1 MEANLRII
9 KSIQAIDKNIKE
21 QKKEQDELSTKQ
33 EIFEQS
39 QRDINGKIENIVE
52 TQKETEEKC
61 DKIKEELIDKI
72 KNIELIKP
80 KDGKDGKNG
89 INGKDGRDGKDG
101 ADGKDGKNGLNGKDG
116 KDGRNG
122 TDGIDGVGIKNA
134 EINDT
139 GELVITLTDGR
150 KINCGVVRGKDG
162 VSFGGISVTN
172 VEIVNGH
179 LICTLSNGRKI
190 DAGVI
195 SGGGGGDIGE
205 ETDPIFT
212 ASPAHNIT
220 TNDITNWNNKS
231 DFSGDYNDLIN
242 KPVIPSQEVKRYYLQ
257 DILNISNLSSQT
269 YQAFMLDVS
278 EANNILI
285 YDYIDRP
292 DTPMF
297 IYEPSIYADG
307 KGFTII
313 YNTEDGYKLIRG
325 VVNQDESITVTSQ
338 TIPAFSGNYEDLT
351 NKPEL
356 FSGDYNDLDNK
367 PIIPTVPTN
376 VSAFTNDAGYLT
388 EHQSLSGY
396 ATEQWVENKGYL
408 TSHQDISGKYDKTG
422 GEITGNVK
430 IDGNLT
436 LDIEDEDYDSGI
448 TFTKALDDN
457 LGTTLTLTGYANAN
471 GSNSN
476 YRPVVRNIGTPSAN
490 YDVANKKYVDDNV
503 VIPTYHLVVLNN
515 NGSVDT
521 KASTLTYQSVKN
533 NLTDPKEADYLD
545 VLWENGAGTGSYT
558 RFYADCVGI
567 SEVNNGDIMFEAQI
581 YYLGVPVSMAFNLAS
596 DDSLRTVAINVW
608 ERQDNKAQ
616 SIIVNSTN
624 TDKYPST
631 KAVFDEFQRK
641 PVVVWESNTP
651 SEYLKG
657 IQANLSASP
666 AWQLTDLDLTPF
678 KRIKIYTCAG
688 KGSTNAS
695 TTPAIILEMSLDSR
709 AVSTAWGNNYVAS
722 AVVQKSND
730 NNRLATLTCA
740 VSNDKTKFVV
750 LWQTSL
756 YGTAATANN
765 DIGADVFMIEGYYD

>member
-33 EIFEQS
+33 EIFEQN

-52 TQKETEEKC
+52 TQKEAEEKC

-116 KDGRNG
+116 KDGCNG
-122 TDGIDGVGIKNA
+122 TDGIDGVGIENA

-205 ETDPIFT
+205 ETDPVFT

-220 TNDITNWNNKS
+220 ANDITNWNNKS
-231 DFSGDYNDLIN
+231 NFSGD
-242 KPVIPSQEVKRYYLQ
+242 
-257 DILNISNLSSQT
+257 
-269 YQAFMLDVS
+269 
-278 EANNILI
+278 
-285 YDYIDRP
+285 
-292 DTPMF
+292 
-297 IYEPSIYADG
+297 
-307 KGFTII
+307 
-313 YNTEDGYKLIRG
+313 
-325 VVNQDESITVTSQ
+325 
-338 TIPAFSGNYEDLT
+338 YEDLT

-367 PIIPTVPTN
+367 PTIPTVPTN
-376 VSAFTNDAGYLT
+376 VSAFNNDVGYLT

-476 YRPVVRNIGTPSAN
+476 YRPIVRNIGTPSAN

-515 NGSVDT
+515 DGSVDT

-545 VLWENGAGTGSYT
+545 VLWENGAGTSSYT

-581 YYLGVPVSMAFNLAS
+581 YYLGIPVSMAFNLAQ
-596 DDSLRTVAINVW
+596 DDGLRTVAINVW
-608 ERQDNKAQ
+608 ERQDNKVQ
-616 SIIVNSTN
+616 SIIANSTN

-641 PVVVWESNTP
+641 PVVVWESSTP

-722 AVVQKSND
+722 TVVQKSND

-740 VSNDKTKFVV
+740 VSADKTKFVV
-750 LWQTSL
+750 LRQTSL
-756 YGTAATANN
+756 YGTAATTNN
-765 DIGADVFMIEGYYD
+765 DIGANVFMIEGYYD